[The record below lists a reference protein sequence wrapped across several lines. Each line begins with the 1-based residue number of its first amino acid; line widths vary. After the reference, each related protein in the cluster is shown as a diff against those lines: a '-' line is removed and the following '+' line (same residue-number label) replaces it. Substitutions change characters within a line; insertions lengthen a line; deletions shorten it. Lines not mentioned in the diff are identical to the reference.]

1 MKSLRARI
9 FALVAAVT
17 LLVWS
22 SAAVWTYFSAR
33 ADVQRVLDRRLV
45 EAARMV
51 GSLVGDLEQ
60 SGLANQNVRAPSPT
74 GVYDRQLSCQIWSLD
89 GRLIGRSSEAP
100 AQPLSTVASGF
111 SERLVDGETWRV
123 YTLGDPARGIRILVG
138 DNLSVRQRL
147 VGDLMTGLLLPS
159 LLGIAALALLIW
171 AAVSRGLTP
180 LREIA
185 RRLHDRDPGDS
196 SPLGIS
202 TGVSELRP
210 VVASVDG
217 LFDRLERLRAN
228 EKHFIASAAH
238 ELQTPLAGLRT
249 HAQIAL
255 MSDDEAVREKSLR
268 RIQTSVDRTSRLVRQ
283 LLDLAREESPLHS
296 DPAWVPLAEVVGAIA
311 DELAPA
317 VERADVTI
325 RLLPQAHYAE
335 LFVDE
340 ASLTLALRNLIENA
354 VNHSPPAGTVEV
366 NAQFSDGKACVEVLD
381 GGTGISPQEIHDV
394 KGRFVRGS
402 REKSH
407 GSGLGLSIVELIA
420 TRLDG
425 SVELAN
431 RAGGGLRA
439 NISLPAGRLKFA
451 GEPIEQAT
459 AGSISST

>member
-1 MKSLRARI
+1 MKSLRVRI

-17 LLVWS
+17 VLVWS

-60 SGLANQNVRAPSPT
+60 SGLANQNVRAPSQT

-100 AQPLSTVASGF
+100 AQPLSTAASGF

-123 YTLGDPARGIRILVG
+123 YTLVDPARGIRILVG

-159 LLGIAALALLIW
+159 VLGIGALALLIW
-171 AAVSRGLTP
+171 VAVSRGLNP

-185 RRLHDRDPGDS
+185 RRLHERDPADA

-255 MSDDEAVREKSLR
+255 ISHDEAVREKSLR

-283 LLDLAREESPLHS
+283 LLDLAREEAALNS
-296 DPAWVPLAEVVGAIA
+296 DPAWVPLREVVGAIA
-311 DELAPA
+311 DELGPA
-317 VERADVTI
+317 VERADVSI
-325 RLLPQAHYAE
+325 RVAPKADYAE
-335 LFVDE
+335 VFIDE

-354 VNHSPPAGTVEV
+354 VNHSPRGAMVGV
-366 NAQFSDGKACVEVLD
+366 NAEFKDGKACVAVLD
-381 GGTGISPQEIHDV
+381 SGTGISPQEIRDV

-420 TRLDG
+420 TRSDG
-425 SVELAN
+425 SLELSN
-431 RAGGGLRA
+431 RPGRGLRA
-439 NISLPAGRLKFA
+439 ALSLPSSRLRFA
-451 GEPIEQAT
+451 GQPIDQAGI
-459 AGSISST
+459 GSISST